1 MSLAQSQLKK
11 ITVQPI
17 GYCQSCT
24 LEVRSAGVTARQS
37 YDNINKLFAPD
48 YSLNHLQIFPRCII
62 VDPDSPTASKSV
74 NEELSD
80 VTWWEVTPNGKTLIC
95 KISNSDSSSTSTST
109 TKDGYK
115 VTGTGANKGE
125 LEVSSNGT
133 VGVPRTLRFKANW
146 IDIQSNYCY
155 TFIKDIALTIE
166 DASEPIP
173 ELVVD
178 IPKTYQWNPFR
189 NPSTYTA
196 SAKLFVGKVNMVDDA
211 RCKLFWYRIESNGA
225 KNLISTETDAKTL
238 EISSLTK
245 NKNSQITAIQ
255 LNLDLVED
263 SSYEVVA
270 SFRSKGALP
279 TEPSESDPRYQF
291 CVSRSYPA
299 MSAEFRG
306 KNLSV
311 NQSTKS
317 IMLSAI
323 IKDNMD
329 VVPDWDRYACAY
341 WYSVK
346 SWVDQNNVMQ
356 QSKTLLGTGDEI
368 EVPTKEQNF
377 IQLSLEDR
385 GAYKPVVDGNSAYLV
400 SDDGKYIIMNDI
412 A

>member
-17 GYCQSCT
+17 GYCQSCA
-24 LEVRSAGVTARQS
+24 LEVRSAGVTTRQS

-48 YSLNHLQIFPRCII
+48 YSLNPLQIFPRCII

-95 KISNSDSSSTSTST
+95 KISNSDSSSTSTPT
-109 TKDGYK
+109 TKDGYE

-125 LEVSSNGT
+125 LLVESNGT
-133 VGVPRTLRFKANW
+133 VGVPRTLRFEAKW
-146 IDIQSNYCY
+146 IDVPSKHCY
-155 TFIKDIALTIE
+155 NFVKDIALTIE

-196 SAKLFVGKVNMVDDA
+196 SAKLYVGKKNLVDDS
-211 RCKLFWYRIESNGA
+211 RCKLFWYHIESDGT
-225 KNLISTETDAKTL
+225 KTLITTETDVPTL
-238 EISSLTK
+238 EISNLTK
-245 NKNSQITAIQ
+245 NKNGQITAIQ
-255 LNLDLVED
+255 LNLDFVDD
-263 SSYEVVA
+263 SSYEVAA
-270 SFRSKGALP
+270 SFRSKGTLP

-291 CVSRSYPA
+291 AISRSYPA

-311 NQSTKS
+311 AQGTKS
-317 IMLSAI
+317 VLLSAI
-323 IKDNMD
+323 VKDNMD
-329 VVPDWDRYACAY
+329 IVPDWNRYACAY
-341 WYSVK
+341 WYSIK

-356 QSKTLLGTGDEI
+356 QSSALLGTGESI
-368 EVPTKEQNF
+368 EVPTSEKNF

-385 GAYKPVVDGNSAYLV
+385 GSYKPVVAGDSTYLL
-400 SDDGKYIIMNDI
+400 SEDNEYIVMNDI
-412 A
+412 V